1 LTDAKRPAF
10 SVLLVAALAHQIF
23 GGGTFVFARYVLLQ
37 TDPFV
42 VAFLR
47 YILSASILCLIAH
60 RMGKRPGARPIS
72 TEDKRKII
80 ILGLVIIIFNQTFYL
95 FGQKLTS
102 AGHGSLL
109 FATTPIFVYLMAM
122 KRLGETWSRMKGLGI
137 LLAVVGSAVIVFE
150 KGMRFDFEFLK
161 GDTIIMV
168 AVVAWAY
175 YTVWGKPMVEKYGA
189 FRVTAYSLASGTV
202 VYFPFGL
209 YRFIVADLSQINL
222 YGWLSILYVAIL
234 TSVVSYSIWYWLLKY
249 MEASR
254 LSVITN
260 FQPVVAGILGFYILG
275 ESLSFPFVIGG
286 LIILAG
292 VTITQKARV
301 SESGRPWFRQ

>member
-1 LTDAKRPAF
+1 MLIAAF
-10 SVLLVAALAHQIF
+10 VHQIF

-47 YILSASILCLIAH
+47 YIIAASILCIIAR
-60 RMGKRPGARPIS
+60 RMGKRPDSIPIS
-72 TEDKRKII
+72 WEDKWKIVT
-80 ILGLVIIIFNQTFYL
+80 LGLVIIIFNQTLYL
-95 FGQKLTS
+95 FGQKFTS

-122 KRLGETWSRMKGLGI
+122 KRLGETWSKMKGFGI

-150 KGMRFDFEFLK
+150 KGTQLDFEFLK
-161 GDTIIMV
+161 GDIIIMV

-175 YTVWGKPMVEKYGA
+175 YTVWGKPLVQKYGA

-202 VYFPFGL
+202 VFFPFGL
-209 YRFIVADLSQINL
+209 YRFIIAYLSQIDTV
-222 YGWLSILYVAIL
+222 GWLSILYIAIL

-254 LSVITN
+254 LAVITN
-260 FQPVVAGILGFYILG
+260 FQPVVAGILGYYILG
-275 ESLSFPFVIGG
+275 ESLSFIFIVGG
-286 LIILAG
+286 LIILVG
-292 VTITQKARV
+292 VTVTQKARV
-301 SESGRPWFRQ
+301 GGSKSPWFRQ

>member
-1 LTDAKRPAF
+1 M
-10 SVLLVAALAHQIF
+10 LVAAFAHQVF
-23 GGGTFVFARYVLLQ
+23 GGGTFVVARYVLLQ

-60 RMGKRPGARPIS
+60 RMGKRPGAVPIS
-72 TEDKRKII
+72 REDKWKII
-80 ILGLVIIIFNQTFYL
+80 TLGLVIIIFNQTFYL
-95 FGQKLTS
+95 FGQKLTT

-122 KRLGETWSRMKGLGI
+122 KRLGETWSKMKGLGI

-150 KGMRFDFEFLK
+150 KGLKFDFEFLK
-161 GDTIIMV
+161 GDIIILIAV
-168 AVVAWAY
+168 AAWAY
-175 YTVWGKPMVEKYGA
+175 YTVWGKPLVQKYGA
-189 FRVTAYSLASGTV
+189 FRVTAYTLTSGTIA
-202 VYFPFGL
+202 YFPFGL
-209 YRFIVADLSQINL
+209 YRFIIADLSQIDI
-222 YGWLSILYVAIL
+222 YGWLSIVYIAIL
-234 TSVVSYSIWYWLLKY
+234 TSVVAYSIWYWLLKY

-260 FQPVVAGILGFYILG
+260 FQPVVAGILGYYILG
-275 ESLSFPFVIGG
+275 ESLSFLFIIGG
-286 LIILAG
+286 LIILSG

-301 SESGRPWFRQ
+301 RESGRPWFRQ

>member
-1 LTDAKRPAF
+1 LTDDKRPTL
-10 SVLLVAALAHQIF
+10 SVLITAAFVHQLF

-47 YILSASILCLIAH
+47 YLISASILCLIAR
-60 RMGKRPGARPIS
+60 RMGKRPGAKPIS
-72 TEDKRKII
+72 SEDKRKII
-80 ILGLVIIIFNQTFYL
+80 TLGIVIIMLNQTFYL
-95 FGQKLTS
+95 FGQKYTT

-122 KRLGETWSRMKGLGI
+122 RKLGESWSRTKGFGI
-137 LLAVVGSAVIVFE
+137 LLAVVGSALIVFE
-150 KGMRFDFEFLK
+150 KGLKFDFAFLK
-161 GDTIIMV
+161 GDTIIII

-175 YTVWGKPMVEKYGA
+175 YTVWGKPLVEKYGA
-189 FRVTAYSLASGTV
+189 FRVTAYTLASGTA

-209 YRFIVADLSQINL
+209 YRFIIADLSQIDV
-222 YGWLSILYVAIL
+222 YGWLSILYIAIL

-260 FQPVVAGILGFYILG
+260 FQPVVAGILGFYVLG
-275 ESLSFPFVIGG
+275 ESLSFLFIIGG

-301 SESGRPWFRQ
+301 REAGRPWFRQ